1 MKKPACFT
9 PLHAIETASVDELRA
24 LQLSR
29 LRNTLQHV
37 YTNSPV
43 YRAKF
48 EAHGVT
54 PEDLV
59 SLEDL
64 SKFPFTNKADLRD
77 NYPFGLFC
85 VPREQ
90 VVRIHV
96 HAVSARLTP

>member
-1 MKKPACFT
+1 MKKSSCFT
-9 PLHAIETASVDELRA
+9 PLHDIETASVEELRA

-54 PEDLV
+54 PE
-59 SLEDL
+59 
-64 SKFPFTNKADLRD
+64 
-77 NYPFGLFC
+77 G
-85 VPREQ
+85 
-90 VVRIHV
+90 
-96 HAVSARLTP
+96 